1 MPLSEASKA
10 ALRAELAELRD
21 LVNEGLLPS
30 ASLQSAAAVLVARY
44 LGGSE
49 AAAAAGASKTH
60 HPPGVPWVPNVPEGL
75 SSMRVD

>member
-60 HPPGVPWVPNVPEGL
+60 HPPGGAVGAQCARRL
-75 SSMRVD
+75 K